1 MVNQALLRLW
11 SFAVPSLPSTWT
23 YFEEIDST
31 SQHFI
36 HAFLPTSASSL
47 VAFQHLRI
55 EPQRDGFLRGSFL
68 WSALSPITFDGCL
81 VSSWWEDVLGLPSAS
96 KVFRVPFGHVRIGCD
111 ATVNLLVL
119 LFRGVNEFS
128 GHSFLPLSR
137 WPFAGR

>member
-55 EPQRDGFLRGSFL
+55 EAQRDGFLRGSFL
-68 WSALSPITFDGCL
+68 WSALSPITFHGSFFTICRKPIL
-81 VSSWWEDVLGLPSAS
+81 SLPT
-96 KVFRVPFGHVRIGCD
+96 
-111 ATVNLLVL
+111 ATQ
-119 LFRGVNEFS
+119 
-128 GHSFLPLSR
+128 SFLS
-137 WPFAGR
+137 PF